1 MRRGAFAY
9 VVIRLYGYTV
19 NSEILISKDFQLGLK
34 EKSLPAGREKVILKE
49 IATRSPAMPRGVTD
63 F

>member
-1 MRRGAFAY
+1 MLRSC
-9 VVIRLYGYTV
+9 LET
-19 NSEILISKDFQLGLK
+19 K
-34 EKSLPAGREKVILKE
+34 EAIPKPRDKAAKKKACLPAGREKVILKE